1 MLRPAVSSSGTRS
14 PVSGNTQVVAVI
26 GDPVRHSLSPTVF
39 NAAFD
44 AAEMDW
50 VYVAFPVPEGS
61 GEQAARMV
69 RTFDIRGMS
78 VTMPHKEAVVPAMD
92 ELTEVAQRLNAVN
105 CIVNTDGRLVGH
117 NTDGAGFLE
126 SLRHHGFEPKG
137 ARCVVLGAGGAAR
150 AVILALSDAD
160 AASVAVHNRD
170 AGRGRIAA
178 TLAGSDAAFV
188 TEDALVD
195 AIGAADLVINA
206 TPVGMSPGDGPAL
219 PEEALHCDLF
229 VADLIYNPGETPLL
243 AAAERVGAR
252 HCNGAGMLVHQAAE
266 AFRIITG
273 RPAPLHAMAEAMT
286 TTLAERSEKG
296 PQG

>member
-1 MLRPAVSSSGTRS
+1 MLRPAVSSDNTRRS
-14 PVSGNTQVVAVI
+14 VSGLTHVAAVI

-50 VYVAFPVPEGS
+50 VYLAFPVPEGS
-61 GEQAARMV
+61 GAQAARMV

-78 VTMPHKEAVVPAMD
+78 VTMPHKESVIPAMD
-92 ELTEVAQRLNAVN
+92 ELTPVAQRLNAVN
-105 CIVNTDGRLVGH
+105 CIANADGRLIGH
-117 NTDGAGFLE
+117 NTDGAGFLA
-126 SLRHHGFEPKG
+126 SVRDCGFEPTG

-150 AVILALSDAD
+150 AVILALAEAG

-170 AGRGRIAA
+170 PGRGRIAV
-178 TLAGSDAAFV
+178 TLAGEGAVLVAD
-188 TEDALVD
+188 DALVD
-195 AIGAADLVINA
+195 AVSSADLVVNA
-206 TPVGMSPGDGPAL
+206 TPVGMSSGDGSAL
-219 PEEALHCDLF
+219 PEDALHSELF
-229 VADLIYNPGETPLL
+229 VADLIYHPSETPLL

-252 HCNGAGMLVHQAAE
+252 HCNGAGMLMHQAAE

-273 RPAPLHAMAEAMT
+273 RAAPVDAMAEAMT
-286 TTLAERSEKG
+286 AALAKRAEEG